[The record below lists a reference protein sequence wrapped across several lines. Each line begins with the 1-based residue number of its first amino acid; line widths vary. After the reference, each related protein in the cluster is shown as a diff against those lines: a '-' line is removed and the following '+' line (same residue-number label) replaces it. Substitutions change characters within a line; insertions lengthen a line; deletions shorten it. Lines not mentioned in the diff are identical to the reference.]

1 MWPLRE
7 GWPMPTGLKTFGT
20 HSCGPEDIETLSI
33 ESCVCLTLIL
43 GFFFTHRVL
52 VLVDVRAV
60 HNALLHA
67 RKIIV
72 SGKGK
77 HVHRGFRLNAHQEK
91 TARVETQKPM
101 AEGYKKR
108 LVGAKIGKNI

>member
-1 MWPLRE
+1 
-7 GWPMPTGLKTFGT
+7 MPTGLKTFGT
-20 HSCGPEDIETLSI
+20 HSCGPEDIETLSS

-43 GFFFTHRVL
+43 GFFFTHLVL

-72 SGKGK
+72 SGKRK
-77 HVHRGFRLNAHQEK
+77 HVLSGFRLNAQQQM
-91 TARVETQKPM
+91 TARGESQKPM
-101 AEGYKKR
+101 AEGKK
-108 LVGAKIGKNI
+108 G

>member
-1 MWPLRE
+1 
-7 GWPMPTGLKTFGT
+7 MPTGLKTFGT
-20 HSCGPEDIETLSI
+20 HSCGPEDIGTLSS

-67 RKIIV
+67 RNIIV

-77 HVHRGFRLNAHQEK
+77 HVLRGLRLNAHQEK
-91 TARVETQKPM
+91 TATREKQKPV
-101 AEGYKKR
+101 AER
-108 LVGAKIGKNI
+108 